1 MNSPHFR
8 LNRYKSPKVRSQKS
22 NLDHVHA
29 ENAKCFFLAV
39 LTSGRWR
46 EVQAFQPYYA
56 KLDVRK
62 PLDRRR
68 STLQEE
74 KSKIEGLI

>member
-1 MNSPHFR
+1 MSSPHFR
-8 LNRYKSPKVRSQKS
+8 LNSYKSPKVKSQKS
-22 NLDHVHA
+22 DLGSVHA
-29 ENAKCFFLAV
+29 NTVRSFFLAV
-39 LTSGRWR
+39 PTSGRWR